1 MQVKAVVVPEV
12 DRLEVQTIALAP
24 PGQSEVL
31 IENHAAGVCHSDLHT
46 LKGELRVR
54 PPLVLGHEGSGVV
67 VETGKAVTTV
77 QAGDK
82 VIYNWLPA
90 CNSCGTCL
98 SGMPNLCEEFPA
110 TILQG
115 LLPNKVSRILDQDG
129 EPLKHHLG
137 VATMAEYMVTHER
150 NVIPYEIDIPMATSA
165 IVGCAVVTGMGA
177 VWNTAQARPGQGL
190 AVVGC
195 GGVGL
200 SALMGAKAAGCSP
213 VIGVD
218 RDQAKLRFAEVL
230 GADLTLDVSETDFA
244 DGLKE
249 LYPAGVDCIVD
260 TVGAGTMADSLEAVK
275 PGGKVVVVG
284 MHAFKDTVPIS
295 PAQLVAMNRQLLGSF
310 VGTAKPHFDIP
321 RILHMYSQGT
331 LDLDALI
338 TKTYGIDEV
347 QSAFDDMVDGRVVRG
362 VLEFK
367 R

>member
-1 MQVKAVVVPEV
+1 MEVRAVVVPEV
-12 DRLEVQTIALAP
+12 DQLNVETITLLP
-24 PGQSEVL
+24 PGESEVL
-31 IENHAAGVCHSDLHT
+31 VQNHAAGVCHSDLHT

-54 PPLVLGHEGSGVV
+54 PPLVLGHEGSGIV
-67 VETGKAVTTV
+67 VETGKAVTSV
-77 QAGDK
+77 KPGDK

-90 CNSCGTCL
+90 CNHCDTCV
-98 SGMPNLCEEFPA
+98 SGMPNLCEEFPS
-110 TILQG
+110 TILKG
-115 LLPNKVSRILDQDG
+115 LLPNKVSRILDRNG

-150 NVIPYEIDIPMATSA
+150 NVIPYENDIPMTTSA

-177 VWNTAQARPGQGL
+177 VWNTARARTGQGL

-218 RDQAKLRFAEVL
+218 RDRAKLGFAEAL
-230 GADLTLDVSETDFA
+230 GADLTLDVSEVDLA
-244 DGLKE
+244 DGLQE
-249 LYPAGVDCIVD
+249 LYPQGVDCIVD
-260 TVGAGTMADSLEAVK
+260 TVGARTMADSLEAVK

-284 MHAFKDTVPIS
+284 MHAFKDKVAIS
-295 PAQLVAMNRQLLGSF
+295 PAHLVAMNRQLLGSF
-310 VGTAKPHFDIP
+310 VGTAKPHFDLP

-331 LDLDALI
+331 LDLDALV
-338 TKTYGIDEV
+338 TKTYAIDEV
-347 QSAFDDMVDGRVVRG
+347 QSAFDDMVGGGVVRG

-367 R
+367 H

>member
-1 MQVKAVVVPEV
+1 MEVRAVVVPEV
-12 DRLEVQTIALAP
+12 DQLEVQTIALAP
-24 PGQSEVL
+24 PGESEVL
-31 IENHAAGVCHSDLHT
+31 VENHAAGVCHSDLHT

-67 VETGKAVTTV
+67 VETGKAVTSV
-77 QAGDK
+77 KPGDK

-90 CNSCGTCL
+90 CNGCDTCL
-98 SGMPNLCEEFPA
+98 SGMPNLCEEFPS

-115 LLPNKVSRILDQDG
+115 LLPNKVSRILDRDG

-165 IVGCAVVTGMGA
+165 IVGCAVVTGVGA
-177 VWNTAQARPGQGL
+177 VWNTAQAQPGQGL
-190 AVVGC
+190 AIVGC

-213 VIGVD
+213 IIGVD
-218 RDQAKLRFAEVL
+218 RDQAKLRFAETL
-230 GADLTLDVSETDFA
+230 GADLTLDVSEVDLA
-244 DGLKE
+244 DGLAE
-249 LYPAGVDCIVD
+249 LYPVGVDCIVD
-260 TVGAGTMADSLEAVK
+260 TVGAGTMADSLGAVN
-275 PGGKVVVVG
+275 PGGRVVVVG

-310 VGTAKPHFDIP
+310 VGTSKPHFDIP
-321 RILHMYSQGT
+321 RILHMYSQGI
-331 LDLDALI
+331 LDLDALV

-347 QSAFDDMVDGRVVRG
+347 RTAFDDMVGGRVVRG
-362 VLEFK
+362 VLEFGH
-367 R
+367 